1 MKEQDLVILLK
12 KLTSKGRAL
21 SLRKLAEELGMS
33 ASSVSESLERSKKA
47 QLVDRNKKRV
57 NTLALQE
64 FMIHGLPYVFPA
76 ETGRVIR
83 GIPAY
88 VSASPIKEHVTDS
101 SEQFVWRYIKGNARG
116 QQITPLYPSVPEAA
130 LRDEELY
137 QLLVI
142 ADTLR
147 MGRSREKEIAI
158 AELNKHIQHYVE
170 IEGEYYE
177 YSICE

>member
-1 MKEQDLVILLK
+1 M
-12 KLTSKGRAL
+12 TSKGREL

-64 FMIHGLPYVFPA
+64 FMVHGLAYVFPA
-76 ETGRVIR
+76 ETGRIIR
-83 GIPAY
+83 GVPTY
-88 VSASPIKEHVTDS
+88 VSASPIKEQVANAMDHY
-101 SEQFVWRYIKGNARG
+101 VWRYAKGVARG
-116 QQITPLYPSVPEAA
+116 QMIEPLYPSVPEAA

-158 AELNKHIQHYVE
+158 AELNKHIQRYVE
-170 IEGEYYE
+170 NQ
-177 YSICE
+177 

>member
-12 KLTSKGRAL
+12 KLTSKGRNL

-76 ETGRVIR
+76 ETGRIIR

-88 VSASPIKEHVTDS
+88 ISASPLKEQVTDS

-116 QQITPLYPSVPEAA
+116 QMIEPLCHCRHATHGTFPRKRDCYCRTEQTHPTLCRKPITNVCRRLQKAC
-130 LRDEELY
+130 R
-137 QLLVI
+137 
-142 ADTLR
+142 T
-147 MGRSREKEIAI
+147 
-158 AELNKHIQHYVE
+158 
-170 IEGEYYE
+170 
-177 YSICE
+177 